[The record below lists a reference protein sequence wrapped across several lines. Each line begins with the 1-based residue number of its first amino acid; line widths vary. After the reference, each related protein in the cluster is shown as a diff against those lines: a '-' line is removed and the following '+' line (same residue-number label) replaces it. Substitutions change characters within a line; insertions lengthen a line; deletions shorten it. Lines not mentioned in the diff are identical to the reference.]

1 MKILLVAPFFP
12 PQQAVASLRTYSF
25 ARSWADAGQAV
36 TVLTTDKRPD
46 QLGLTRSFDGFEVV
60 ELPYREPWYLEMLR
74 RAGRPSGNSTVA
86 TRPSLK
92 SRVLVPFR
100 YFKRRTGIFS
110 SVRQPDLTD
119 GWIRPAV
126 AWATEQGP
134 WNVVVSSGG
143 PPAAHLVAL
152 GVKQAGSSKAWAA
165 DFRDLWTG
173 NHLYR
178 GLFPF
183 TIQERRREKRVLA
196 NADRIVTVSDELAAW
211 LATRSRNSVEVV
223 YNGFDRSAF
232 DEMNADPAFPDDG
245 RIRLVYT
252 GTVYPTGQELGTLC
266 AAVAAETQAML
277 VVASDR
283 ADIWSTAKRKYA
295 LGDRLDFRGSVPRT
309 EALRL
314 QRDASALILL
324 DWYDRRHGV
333 LTGKLFEYLLS
344 PAPIWVVGGE
354 ADSPATRLV
363 QQAGRGESFERNV
376 DRLRA
381 AIRNPILAT
390 TPNQEFIAGL
400 SREAQALR
408 FLELLKPLCET
419 GR

>member
-1 MKILLVAPFFP
+1 VKILLVAPFFP

-25 ARSWADAGQAV
+25 ARSWADAGHAV
-36 TVLTTDKRPD
+36 TVLTTKKRPG
-46 QLGLTRSFDGFEVV
+46 QHGLTRSFDGFEVV
-60 ELPYREPWYLEMLR
+60 ELPYRGPWYLEMLR
-74 RAGRPSGNSTVA
+74 RADRPSGSSTVPA
-86 TRPSLK
+86 RPSLK
-92 SRVLVPFR
+92 FRVLAPFR

-126 AWATEQGP
+126 AWATAHGP
-134 WNVVVSSGG
+134 WDVVVSSGG
-143 PPAAHLVAL
+143 PPAAHLIAL
-152 GVKQAGSSKAWAA
+152 GVKQSGRARAWAA

-183 TIQERRREKRVLA
+183 TILERRREKRVLA
-196 NADRIVTVSDELAAW
+196 NANRIVTVSDELAAW
-211 LATRSRNSVEVV
+211 LAARSRKSVEVI
-223 YNGFDRSAF
+223 YNGYEQLAF
-232 DEMNADPAFPDDG
+232 DEMNARPSFASDG

-252 GTVYPTGQELGTLC
+252 GTVYPAGQEIDTLC
-266 AAVAAETQAML
+266 AAVAAEPRAML

-283 ADIWSTAKRKYA
+283 TDIWSVAKRKYA
-295 LGDRLDFRGSVPRT
+295 LGDRLDFRGSIPRA

-324 DWYDRRHGV
+324 DWHDRRHGV

-354 ADSPATRLV
+354 ADSPAARLV

-376 DRLRA
+376 EKLRT
-381 AIRNPILAT
+381 AIRNPILAS
-390 TPNQEFIAGL
+390 TPNREFIAGL

-408 FLELLKPLCET
+408 FLEMLKPLCET
-419 GR
+419 RH